1 MRGLVQSVQW
11 AWGAGLVIQ
20 VFVCG
25 LLFFRR
31 HFRTFP
37 TFTTFVVA
45 NVFQAILLYLI
56 YKQFGLGSGTALTL
70 AWFSEACILLL
81 RSLATMEILHLVLK
95 PYRGIWGL
103 GWRLLTATFC
113 TLILYAAIEAGR
125 AGRDVGRA
133 IRLADKGFH
142 LAFAAALV
150 ACLVM
155 IRYYSIPVEPTYKA
169 LLGGFCFYSCTM
181 VIANA
186 VGYVL
191 TLRGV
196 ANFEGSWQLL
206 TILTYAIVQVT
217 WAAALWKAS
226 PAQEKGPTLL
236 PPSIYGQLS
245 PLINDRLGVLNARL
259 SQFWKPEVSRH

>member
-1 MRGLVQSVQW
+1 MRGLVESVQW
-11 AWGAGLVIQ
+11 AWGAGVVIQ
-20 VFVCG
+20 LIVCG

-45 NVFQAILLYLI
+45 NVFQAILLYFI
-56 YKQFGLGSGTALTL
+56 YMQFGLGSRTALTL
-70 AWFSEACILLL
+70 AWFSEVCILLL

-103 GWRLLTATFC
+103 GWRLLAAIFC

-125 AGRDVGRA
+125 NVRWA
-133 IRLADKGFH
+133 IGLADKGFH

-150 ACLVM
+150 TCLLM
-155 IRYYSIPVEPTYKA
+155 IRYYSIPVKPVYKA

-186 VGYVL
+186 AGYVL

-196 ANFEGSWQLL
+196 ANFEALWQLV
-206 TILTYAIVQVT
+206 TITTFALVQSI
-217 WAAALWKAS
+217 WAVALWKAA
-226 PAQEKGPTLL
+226 PEYEKGPTLL
-236 PPSIYGQLS
+236 PVSVYGRLS
-245 PLINDRLGVLNARL
+245 PQINDRLGLLNARL